1 MIIFIPQRSCMK
13 KIYVS
18 IVAGMAISAATA
30 QQTSLANNTAP
41 GGGYDAAPALSM
53 DTYPTDAAAEAADAA
68 PALHYYSGDGRR
80 GTVFANVEAGVI
92 TATYMN
98 DTATR
103 TGSGGV
109 WKAEIGWRRTL
120 PARNENK
127 YNFFGLSLAYSD
139 CGISEYITI
148 NGNKVEQKNIFTT
161 IHLPVSYSSVGN
173 QDKAGFFWQVG
184 TNINYNVRLKS
195 QTGTLIHSFSRLWI
209 EPNVSLGISFRY
221 VRNDLEMRGLLGP
234 YVGYSITNLAKNDG
248 ESTRFLNIGI
258 KYTSMIF

>member
-1 MIIFIPQRSCMK
+1 MK
-13 KIYVS
+13 RIYLS

-30 QQTSLANNTAP
+30 QQTSLVHYTAP
-41 GGGYDAAPALSM
+41 AGNDDATPVLNM
-53 DTYPTDAAAEAADAA
+53 DTYPAVANEPAAYATAT
-68 PALHYYSGDGRR
+68 PRYYSGDGRR
-80 GTVFANVEAGVI
+80 GTVFANIEAGVI

-258 KYTSMIF
+258 KYTSIVF